1 MNSLAI
7 TKPSK
12 PQPGK
17 VSTQASAI
25 SPTIFQFTAESLREA
40 PTPMMAVVFVYVV
53 LTGMPVSEE
62 SSRQSD
68 APASAAKP

>member
-1 MNSLAI
+1 MKSLAMI
-7 TKPSK
+7 KPSR

-25 SPTIFQFTAESLREA
+25 SPTILQFTAESLRDA
-40 PTPMMAVVFVYVV
+40 PTPMIAVVFVCVV

-62 SSRQSD
+62 KSRQSD